1 MSTTEGPCTGMGGK
15 EGRGLV
21 PHPPTP
27 LPAGPSTLRAR
38 LEATAEPELRET
50 FLPSLSLTDLG
61 PTQSLILY
69 FLELLISTPGF

>member
-1 MSTTEGPCTGMGGK
+1 MSATEGPCTGMGGE

-21 PHPPTP
+21 PHLPTP

-38 LEATAEPELRET
+38 LEATAEPELGDT
-50 FLPSLSLTDLG
+50 FLLSSLTDLG

-69 FLELLISTPGF
+69 FLELLTPTPGF